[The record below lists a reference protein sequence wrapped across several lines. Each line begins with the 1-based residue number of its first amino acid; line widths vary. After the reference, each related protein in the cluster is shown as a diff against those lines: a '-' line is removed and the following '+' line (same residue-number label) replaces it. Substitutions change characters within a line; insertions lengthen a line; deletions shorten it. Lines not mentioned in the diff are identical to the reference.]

1 MTKQQVQ
8 PKAIYAARIGTG
20 ETVPV
25 LLISI
30 REIPPSYNRY
40 YEERTRI
47 RYSGINLKTGR
58 NVDIKSAQRIYRQIS
73 ADDAYAQYGAKPE
86 YLAQYARYYEE
97 HALVKA
103 SFMAYVEREKE
114 VGE

>member
-25 LLISI
+25 LLFSI
-30 REIPPSYNRY
+30 REFRRY
-40 YEERTRI
+40 SFDTRNVT
-47 RYSGINLKTGR
+47 RFSGINLKTGR

-103 SFMAYVEREKE
+103 SFVAYVEREKE